1 MAANYAKPSTPM
13 LAISEPRWI
22 RPEPRQVKLNV
33 DASFCSDVSV
43 GATGAILRYCNGRF
57 IAASC
62 RFLLN
67 VSSVAMAESV
77 AMKEGLTLANR
88 LGCSSIVAESDSIE
102 TVDACTGRNTW
113 WNEWVAI
120 FADIV
125 DLGLNI
131 GNVEFKHIS
140 REANNVA
147 REIARV
153 CFIDKNICI

>member
-1 MAANYAKPSTPM
+1 MHH
-13 LAISEPRWI
+13 
-22 RPEPRQVKLNV
+22 
-33 DASFCSDVSV
+33 VSV
-43 GATGAILRYCNGRF
+43 GATGAILRDCNGRF

-77 AMKEGLTLANR
+77 AMKEGLALSNR

-140 REANNVA
+140 REAN
-147 REIARV
+147 
-153 CFIDKNICI
+153 K